1 MATTSEHE
9 WDLVIEPKKSV
20 FRLNVKEIWI
30 YRDLIAL
37 FVRRDFVAVYKQTI
51 LGPLWHIVQPLLT
64 TITFT
69 VIFGRVAKLA
79 PSDIPNILF
88 YMSGIVTW
96 SYFANTVTKTS
107 KTFIGNASL
116 FGKVYFPRLV
126 MPIAVSISNLIAF
139 SIQIVTFLA
148 FLAWFIIFD
157 DTFQFELRPELL
169 MLPVLVVIM
178 AFLGL
183 GFGIIVSS
191 LTTKYR
197 DLSFL
202 VGFGVQLLMYA
213 SPVIFPLN
221 MQQLLDK
228 PIILGFIRLN
238 PMTSIIESVRVAFFG
253 GNLDWHG
260 LIYTVV
266 FTFVTLLF
274 GIVLFNRVE
283 KTFTDTI

>member
-1 MATTSEHE
+1 M
-9 WDLVIEPKKSV
+9 
-20 FRLNVKEIWI
+20 
-30 YRDLIAL
+30 
-37 FVRRDFVAVYKQTI
+37 RRDFVAVYKQTI

-69 VIFGRVAKLA
+69 VIFGVVAKLA
-79 PSDIPNILF
+79 PPGIPNILF

-107 KTFIGNASL
+107 KTFIGNANL

-126 MPIAVSISNLIAF
+126 MPISVSISNLIAF
-139 SIQIVTFLA
+139 SIQGLTFLA
-148 FLAWFIIFD
+148 FLAWYSLFD
-157 DTFQFELRPELL
+157 DEFVFILRTELL
-169 MLPVLVVIM
+169 LLPVLVVIM

-197 DLSFL
+197 DLSFV

-213 SPVIFPLN
+213 SPVIFPLSMLADN
-221 MQQLLDK
+221 
-228 PIILGFIRLN
+228 PRILYCIRLN

-253 GNLDWHG
+253 GVLDWGG
-260 LIYTVV
+260 LLYTVL
-266 FTFVTLLF
+266 FTLVTLIL
-274 GIVLFNRVE
+274 GLMLFNRVE

>member
-1 MATTSEHE
+1 MASPSEHD
-9 WDLVIEPKKSV
+9 WDLVIEPKRSIL
-20 FRLNVKEIWI
+20 RLNLKEIWG
-30 YRDLIAL
+30 YRDLIEL

-69 VIFGRVAKLA
+69 VVFGRVAKLA
-79 PSDIPNILF
+79 PPDIPNVLF

-107 KTFIGNASL
+107 KTFIANANL

-126 MPIAVSISNLIAF
+126 MPISVSISNLIAF
-139 SIQIVTFLA
+139 SIQSLTFLG
-148 FLAWFIIFD
+148 FLFWFIFFD
-157 DTFQFELRPELL
+157 DEFVFVLRWEMLVLPLL
-169 MLPVLVVIM
+169 LVLM
-178 AFLGL
+178 AMLGL

-221 MQQLLDK
+221 MPQLVDK
-228 PIILGFIRLN
+228 PLILDFIRLN
-238 PMTSIIESVRVAFFG
+238 PMTSIIETVRVAFFG
-253 GNLDWHG
+253 GSMDYSG
-260 LIYTVV
+260 LLYTSV
-266 FTFVTLLF
+266 FTMVTLLV
-274 GIVLFNRVE
+274 GVMLFNKIE